1 MLIMSLSQWK
11 EILLPSD
18 CEALDEYFHD
28 DQMELDSPSVLDVF
42 VSYEGGIASG
52 YEVRLLVDR
61 VYGIDFG
68 GSDHEKNYYHC

>member
-11 EILLPSD
+11 EVLLPCD

-28 DQMELDSPSVLDVF
+28 DQMKLDSPSVLDAI

-52 YEVRLLVDR
+52 YEVRKLVNR
-61 VYGIDFG
+61 VYGIDLW
-68 GSDHEKNYYHC
+68 EV